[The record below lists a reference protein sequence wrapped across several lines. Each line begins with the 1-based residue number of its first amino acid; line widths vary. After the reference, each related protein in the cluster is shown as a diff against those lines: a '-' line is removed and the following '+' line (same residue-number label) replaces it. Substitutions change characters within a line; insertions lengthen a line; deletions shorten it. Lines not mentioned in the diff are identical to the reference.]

1 MNITEIIKQFIE
13 SDVFES
19 LTEEAS
25 DNIEA
30 CKLLE
35 IITLSVESLIFF
47 KEHDVQNRVQLES
60 QNLNTL
66 FNYLKEVYQND

>member
-1 MNITEIIKQFIE
+1 MNITDMIKQFIE

-19 LTEEAS
+19 LTEEATNNT
-25 DNIEA
+25 DA
-30 CKLLE
+30 CDLLE

-47 KEHDVQNRVQLES
+47 KEHDVQNRIQLES

>member
-1 MNITEIIKQFIE
+1 MNITDMIKQFIE
-13 SDVFES
+13 SEVFNN
-19 LTEEAS
+19 LTDEATNNP
-25 DNIEA
+25 DA
-30 CKLLE
+30 CQLLE

-47 KEHDVQNRVQLES
+47 KEHDIQNRVQLEA